1 MYFVHLSFHFCVRF
15 IHSFFLFL
23 EKNKLFSVIFFILIA
38 SAKIRCAS
46 GAYRH
51 SAFMGNFPTIVTRVT
66 VLST

>member
-15 IHSFFLFL
+15 IHSFFLY
-23 EKNKLFSVIFFILIA
+23 KKKTSYSVLFFFILIA